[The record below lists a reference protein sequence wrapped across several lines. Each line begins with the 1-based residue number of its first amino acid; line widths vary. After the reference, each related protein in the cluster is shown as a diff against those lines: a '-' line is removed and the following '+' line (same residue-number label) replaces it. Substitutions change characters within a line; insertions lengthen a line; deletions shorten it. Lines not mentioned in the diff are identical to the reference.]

1 MAKLM
6 LLKKAEVSVPEDKK
20 GKQIAVKESN
30 ITSLKNF
37 FVSNYKP
44 PVEMPNVTTTSFVD
58 ASPAPVSN
66 MESPLP
72 IEVSPLNMI
81 DPSIITPNNISE
93 PEINPMNPVIN
104 NNIIEE
110 PTPVIENIPAI
121 ETPIMSAPQPMVLES
136 AIVEPMEPEMPKEI
150 TSTPVIENSV
160 PDIFNLPTP
169 IIEEDEEG
177 TNDTAEIKLVQDNDT
192 LSDLTL
198 DEELD
203 PELEEIK
210 NRLDQV
216 ILDLNNYKKK
226 IKMLE
231 NEVNQNL
238 EKSREVLKDTQA
250 AAKIMSIHQE
260 RQNQIMNELNL
271 GTNSL
276 DDSKRVL
283 QKETI

>member
-6 LLKKAEVSVPEDKK
+6 LLKKAEISVPEDKK

-44 PVEMPNVTTTSFVD
+44 PVEMPSVTTTSFVD

-81 DPSIITPNNISE
+81 DPSIIMPNNISE

-104 NNIIEE
+104 SIVEE

>member
-104 NNIIEE
+104 NSIIEE

>member
-44 PVEMPNVTTTSFVD
+44 PVEMPSVTTTSFVD

-104 NNIIEE
+104 NSIVEE

>member
-44 PVEMPNVTTTSFVD
+44 PVEMPSVTTTSFVD
-58 ASPAPVSN
+58 ANPAPVSN

-104 NNIIEE
+104 NSIIEE